1 MKRTA
6 TYSILAADAAGWSMA
21 RGSLV
26 GPCKVLRNAMGIDS
40 DCSESNFD
48 SSHLSIQVGLA
59 ELPERACDPS
69 ELTDARD
76 C

>member
-6 TYSILAADAAGWSMA
+6 TYTTFAANPAGWSMA

-26 GPCKVLRNAMGIDS
+26 GPSLVHFAIRFE
-40 DCSESNFD
+40 ESG
-48 SSHLSIQVGLA
+48 SS
-59 ELPERACDPS
+59 ELPQRACDPS

>member
-26 GPCKVLRNAMGIDS
+26 GPCKVLRNALGI
-40 DCSESNFD
+40 D

>member
-6 TYSILAADAAGWSMA
+6 TYTTFAANPAGWSMA

-26 GPCKVLRNAMGIDS
+26 GPGLVHAVIRSGEDDTS
-40 DCSESNFD
+40 D
-48 SSHLSIQVGLA
+48 I
-59 ELPERACDPS
+59 PKRACDPS